1 MKSLVNQVQTVKMTH
16 YFVALL
22 AIVISS
28 LLISCEQE
36 DSYIISHKRVLIT
49 EPTLQEME
57 VWVDPFAGTT
67 KRIPA
72 FRGQWQ
78 DDKSHQGFAVDQY
91 SHYGISGFEFEEGY
105 IFKLSVKESSYK
117 DPPTDFLNRWY
128 ELDKIISKTKAK

>member
-1 MKSLVNQVQTVKMTH
+1 MKNADIHTLMIKRTQRFVFLMT
-16 YFVALL
+16 
-22 AIVISS
+22 IVFSF

-57 VWVDPFAGTT
+57 VWVDPLAGTF

-78 DDKSHQGFAVDQY
+78 DDKSLQSFAVDQY

-105 IFKLSVKESSYK
+105 IFKLSVKESKYK
-117 DPPTDFLNRWY
+117 DPPSDFLNRWY